1 MAIKATINSVPKN
14 RVSVNKQS
22 SDTIRAVNVGFPVDL
37 KTELRQLTDVTAT
50 DLTSNNTIVYDS
62 ATDKFVVSVLP
73 KISGGTF

>member
-14 RVSVNKQS
+14 RVSVNKQT
-22 SDTIRAVNVGFPVDL
+22 SDTIRAVNVGL
-37 KTELRQLTDVTAT
+37 ITKLSQLTDVTAT

-62 ATDKFVVSVLP
+62 TADKFVVSVLP

>member
-1 MAIKATINSVPKN
+1 MAIKATINSIPKN
-14 RVSVNKQS
+14 RVSVNKQT
-22 SDTIRAVNVGFPVDL
+22 SDTIRAVNVGL
-37 KTELRQLTDVTAT
+37 ITKLRQLTDVTAT

>member
-1 MAIKATINSVPKN
+1 MAIKATINSIPKN

-22 SDTIRAVNVGFPVDL
+22 SDTIRAVNVGL
-37 KTELRQLTDVTAT
+37 ITKLSLLTDVTAT

-62 ATDKFVVSVLP
+62 VTDKFVVSVLP

>member
-1 MAIKATINSVPKN
+1 MAIKATINSIPKN

-22 SDTIRAVNVGFPVDL
+22 SDTIRAVNVGL
-37 KTELRQLTDVTAT
+37 ITKLSLLTDVTAT

>member
-14 RVSVNKQS
+14 RVSVNKQT
-22 SDTIRAVNVGFPVDL
+22 SDTIRAVNVGL
-37 KTELRQLTDVTAT
+37 ITKLSLLTDVTAT

>member
-14 RVSVNKQS
+14 RVSVNKQT

-37 KTELRQLTDVTAT
+37 KTELRQLTDVNAT

-62 ATDKFVVSVLP
+62 TADKFVVSVLP

>member
-14 RVSVNKQS
+14 RVSVNKQT
-22 SDTIRAVNVGFPVDL
+22 SDTIRAVNVGL
-37 KTELRQLTDVTAT
+37 ITKLRQLTDVTAT

>member
-14 RVSVNKQS
+14 RVSVNKQT
-22 SDTIRAVNVGFPVDL
+22 SDTIRAVNVGL
-37 KTELRQLTDVTAT
+37 ITKLSQLTDVTAT

-62 ATDKFVVSVLP
+62 VTDKFVVSVLP

>member
-1 MAIKATINSVPKN
+1 MAI
-14 RVSVNKQS
+14 RVSVNKQTS
-22 SDTIRAVNVGFPVDL
+22 GTIRVVNAGSATKL
-37 KTELRQLTDVTAT
+37 SQLTDVTAT

>member
-1 MAIKATINSVPKN
+1 MAIKATINSIPKN
-14 RVSVNKQS
+14 RVSVNKQT
-22 SDTIRAVNVGFPVDL
+22 SDTIRAVNVGL
-37 KTELRQLTDVTAT
+37 ITKLSQLTDVTAT

>member
-1 MAIKATINSVPKN
+1 MAIKATINSIPKN
-14 RVSVNKQS
+14 RVSVNKQT
-22 SDTIRAVNVGFPVDL
+22 SDTIRTVNIGSITKL
-37 KTELRQLTDVTAT
+37 SQLTDVTAT

>member
-14 RVSVNKQS
+14 RVSVNKQT
-22 SDTIRAVNVGFPVDL
+22 SDTIRAVNIGSITKL
-37 KTELRQLTDVTAT
+37 SQLTDVTAT

>member
-1 MAIKATINSVPKN
+1 MAIKATINSIPKN
-14 RVSVNKQS
+14 RVSVNKQT
-22 SDTIRAVNVGFPVDL
+22 SDTIRAVNVGL
-37 KTELRQLTDVTAT
+37 ITKLSLLTDVTAT

>member
-1 MAIKATINSVPKN
+1 MAI
-14 RVSVNKQS
+14 RVSVNKQTS
-22 SDTIRAVNVGFPVDL
+22 GTIRVVNAGSTTKL
-37 KTELRQLTDVTAT
+37 KQLTDVTAT

>member
-14 RVSVNKQS
+14 RVSVNKQT
-22 SDTIRAVNVGFPVDL
+22 SDTIRAVNVGL
-37 KTELRQLTDVTAT
+37 ITKLSQLTDVTAT